1 MDIPRIPFC
10 QPLSILERPTG
21 FNGWLFILTSG
32 GLLDPEPIVNEPH
45 KTVRRRRKQDCALV
59 LAPFQRPVI
68 PPAAKLH
75 PELAQKVQWHVMHED
90 HKGLGELLGGML
102 STPEGTWRV
111 HVDKSLGT
119 YLFDIMDRL
128 QSNGLLRRAP
138 VLEAYD
144 RLLMAA
150 CIIARSK
157 GRDFVVPDYIKL
169 AVLAIGVAEWNLSE
183 DGINSIM
190 DKVAV
195 PAV

>member
-1 MDIPRIPFC
+1 MDIPRSFFRR
-10 QPLSILERPTG
+10 PLIV
-21 FNGWLFILTSG
+21 FIAG
-32 GLLDPEPIVNEPH
+32 GLLNPQPVVSEHPKAVKRN
-45 KTVRRRRKQDCALV
+45 RKQDCAFV

-75 PELAQKVQWHVMHED
+75 PDAARSVQSLVTRED
-90 HKGLGELLGGML
+90 YFGLGQLLSEML
-102 STPEGTWRV
+102 NTPEGTWRV

-119 YLFDIMDRL
+119 YLFEIVDKLM
-128 QSNGLLRRAP
+128 SKGLLLKEP
-138 VLEAYD
+138 TLEGYD

-169 AVLAIGVAEWNLSE
+169 AVLALGIAEWHLSE
-183 DGINSIM
+183 DGIISIM